1 MYAATNKPARVIGI
15 RPRTIPESS
24 GSTTL
29 VLLIDKFFYLFLI
42 VLALM
47 PKHLQTTSSQFNG
60 IVAAYTKHGYK
71 FRLAYSLSKF

>member
-1 MYAATNKPARVIGI
+1 MYAATKSPARVTGI
-15 RPRTIPESS
+15 RPKTIPESS

-47 PKHLQTTSSQFNG
+47 PKLLQTTTRDFNG
-60 IVAAYTKHGYK
+60 IAATHPKASDK
-71 FRLAYSLSKF
+71 FRLAY